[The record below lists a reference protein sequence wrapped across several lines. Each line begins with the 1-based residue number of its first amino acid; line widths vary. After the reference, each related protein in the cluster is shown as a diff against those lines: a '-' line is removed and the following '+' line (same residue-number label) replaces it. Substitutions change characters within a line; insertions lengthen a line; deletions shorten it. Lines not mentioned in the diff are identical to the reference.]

1 MPEWARGQALWA
13 QLQAQVKMDPDEI
26 FQQHKKT
33 CALNEVFGHAG
44 ALGANP
50 KPHKLAPTLML
61 SGRCI
66 LIVTRLPRD
75 TACHRH
81 ACCAAMTVS

>member
-44 ALGANP
+44 APPRAMPNTQ
-50 KPHKLAPTLML
+50 HTLCVL
-61 SGRCI
+61 SMTRCSC
-66 LIVTRLPRD
+66 L
-75 TACHRH
+75 
-81 ACCAAMTVS
+81 M

>member
-44 ALGANP
+44 ALLCSP
-50 KPHKLAPTLML
+50 P
-61 SGRCI
+61 
-66 LIVTRLPRD
+66 
-75 TACHRH
+75 TACWDEQLNPH
-81 ACCAAMTVS
+81 MTQQPSSVTCFQQLATQ